1 LAYRGA
7 ISCLASRVRCQSK
20 NLAGEEA
27 ESIKILRHL
36 PDRIHLAPSSWATFE
51 AEDYAGVELCAAG
64 RGVGSEDPSGQRPGL
79 FRHTPQGILHG
90 APEAYRAEFQKKR
103 EPSQRRTGTSV
114 DTYRPLI
121 PTPEF
126 TKMAG

>member
-1 LAYRGA
+1 M
-7 ISCLASRVRCQSK
+7 
-20 NLAGEEA
+20 
-27 ESIKILRHL
+27 
-36 PDRIHLAPSSWATFE
+36 D
-51 AEDYAGVELCAAG
+51 ELMPNHAD
-64 RGVGSEDPSGQRPGL
+64 EDPSGRRPRL
-79 FRHTPQGILHG
+79 FRHTPQDILHG

-103 EPSQRRTGTSV
+103 EPSQRRTGTSDGV

>member
-1 LAYRGA
+1 VLSFVPQVAVSDLNA
-7 ISCLASRVRCQSK
+7 
-20 NLAGEEA
+20 EE
-27 ESIKILRHL
+27 L
-36 PDRIHLAPSSWATFE
+36 PSYHRNIDMDEVVMLNHA
-51 AEDYAGVELCAAG
+51 D
-64 RGVGSEDPSGQRPGL
+64 EDPSGRRPGL

-121 PTPEF
+121 PIPEF